1 MENRANRE
9 NGVSDL
15 NETGL
20 PSAPHIPEPHPL
32 DVVPPARIARLVEE
46 VGIRKVQLPLVSM
59 LTLGILAGAFIAFGS
74 MFYTVTITGSE
85 LGFGPTRLLG
95 GLAFSLGLILVIIGG
110 AELFTGNSLIVLAC
124 ASRRITA
131 GALLRN
137 WGLVYVGNLIGAL
150 ATAVLVHLSGVLALG
165 DSAIGGTADAIALA
179 KTSLDPGQAFVRG
192 ILCNILVCLAVWM
205 CFAAHSVSDKAVAI
219 IFPVTA
225 FVALGFEHSIANM
238 YLIPVGMLHRDG
250 AIDFAALF
258 ANLIPVTA
266 GNVVGGGLLVALV
279 YWLVYLRPSR
289 SAE

>member
-1 MENRANRE
+1 MANRE

-20 PSAPHIPEPHPL
+20 PPAPHFPEPHPL
-32 DVVPPARIARLVEE
+32 DVVPPARIAHLVEE
-46 VGIRKVQLPLVSM
+46 VGIRKVQLPFVST

-95 GLAFSLGLILVIIGG
+95 GLAFSLGLILVIVGG
-110 AELFTGNSLIVLAC
+110 AELFTGNSLIVLAW

-137 WGLVYVGNLIGAL
+137 WGLVYAGNLVGAL
-150 ATAVLVHLSGVLALG
+150 ATAVLVHLSGALTLG
-165 DSAIGGTADAIALA
+165 DGAVGITADAIALT

-205 CFAAHSVSDKAVAI
+205 CFAAHSVSGKAVAI

-225 FVALGFEHSIANM
+225 FVALGFEHSVANM

-250 AIDFAALF
+250 VINFAALF

-266 GNVVGGGLLVALV
+266 GNIIGGGVLVALV
-279 YWLVYLRPSR
+279 YWLVYLRPSQPVG
-289 SAE
+289 

>member
-1 MENRANRE
+1 M
-9 NGVSDL
+9 
-15 NETGL
+15 
-20 PSAPHIPEPHPL
+20 
-32 DVVPPARIARLVEE
+32 VPPARIARLVEE
-46 VGIRKVQLPLVSM
+46 VGVRKVQLPLVST
-59 LTLGILAGAFIAFGS
+59 LTLSILAGAFIAFGS
-74 MFYTVTITGSE
+74 MFFTVTITGSE

-95 GLAFSLGLILVIIGG
+95 GLAFSLGLILVIVGG

-137 WGLVYVGNLIGAL
+137 WGLVYVGNLVGAL
-150 ATAVLVHLSGVLALG
+150 ATAVLVHLSGVLTLG
-165 DSAIGGTADAIALA
+165 DGAVGITADAIALA

-205 CFAAHSVSDKAVAI
+205 CFAAHSVSGKAVAI

-225 FVALGFEHSIANM
+225 FVALGFEHSVANM

-258 ANLIPVTA
+258 ANLIPVTV
-266 GNVVGGGLLVALV
+266 GNIVGGGVLVALV
-279 YWLVYLRPSR
+279 YWLVYLRPSPPTD
-289 SAE
+289 